1 MYVYVYVCGR
11 DSEDLH
17 VGVDKVR
24 ASLPLA
30 SRVSLLSLP
39 LSSRVS
45 LLSLPLASRVSLLS
59 LPLASRVSVYVNKY
73 MCVYFHLCICV
84 CVSERERGFA
94 CWS

>member
-30 SRVSLLSLP
+30 
-39 LSSRVS
+39 SRVS

>member
-39 LSSRVS
+39 L
-45 LLSLPLASRVSLLS
+45 ASRVSLLS

-73 MCVYFHLCICV
+73 MCVYFHVCICV